1 MRRDPG
7 SRSVVRLV
15 GVVVALTVCQ
25 SMISG
30 ALAAAATT
38 TAQDTL
44 RAAVRA
50 TRDAPSFVV
59 TMKRSGYQPP
69 DSGDPGPITLVYQ
82 APDRFSSVQHSSG
95 EPATTYTIQIGHD
108 HYQQDSAHP
117 NVWMHNTLPPVEKGW
132 GSFLSNALDPLLAV
146 KNVTRDGDTYRLS
159 QTAGNA
165 TGVAVARVA
174 NGHLVSLDVHT
185 NVGAGKTQES
195 KMTFSHFGTA
205 PKVNAPTTNVQED
218 G

>member
-1 MRRDPG
+1 M
-7 SRSVVRLV
+7 S
-15 GVVVALTVCQ
+15 
-25 SMISG
+25 
-30 ALAAAATT
+30 AASAAGAATT
-38 TAQDTL
+38 TAQEAF

-69 DSGDPGPITLVYQ
+69 DSGDSGPVSLVYQ

-132 GSFLSNALDPLLAV
+132 GSFLSNVLDPLLAV
-146 KNVTRDGDTYRLS
+146 KNVTRNGDTYRLS
-159 QTAGNA
+159 QTSA
-165 TGVAVARVA
+165 TGEGVAVARVA

-185 NVGAGKTQES
+185 SVGAGKTQES
-195 KMTFSHFGTA
+195 KLTFSHFGTA
-205 PKVNAPTTNVQED
+205 PKVNAPTENVQED